1 MIWASRFG
9 KVFVVVASVGMH
21 GLAAYLWWSEPDVQT
36 EGGAVQ
42 ARVGSFA
49 DMTAGT
55 MSAVTPETLEE
66 VEPTETTETATSE
79 TEVETPVDKT
89 EAGIEPPVEQPETR
103 PVAATAIQQSDPQPT
118 EADAPTEDLVAPE
131 LPVEATPSE
140 TALAL
145 APAVSDPDRADLAAP
160 VESAPVEAAE
170 PLEPVMLTSERVEPE
185 ITKVLRAEPIV
196 TAAAPPPE
204 TLQALP
210 EIGVQVS
217 PRPEVRPQR
226 IEDEAQQRR
235 ALEQQQRQQ
244 REPKPAPREKQGR
257 APQNT
262 RAGAVDGSDQGQAS
276 QQSTTSGRSTAAGNA
291 AANNYPGLVWRK
303 LSRVPRPNVG
313 SRGTVVVSFLIGP
326 NGGLNGVSVVRS
338 SGSARLDQAA
348 LQVVRR
354 AAPFPRP
361 PAGAQRSF
369 QISIEGRV

>member
-9 KVFVVVASVGMH
+9 KVFVVVASVAVH

-103 PVAATAIQQSDPQPT
+103 PVAATPIQQSDPQPT

-131 LPVEATPSE
+131 LPVDATPSE

-160 VESAPVEAAE
+160 VEAAPVEAAE

-204 TLQALP
+204 PLQALP

-235 ALEQQQRQQ
+235 ALEEQQRQQ